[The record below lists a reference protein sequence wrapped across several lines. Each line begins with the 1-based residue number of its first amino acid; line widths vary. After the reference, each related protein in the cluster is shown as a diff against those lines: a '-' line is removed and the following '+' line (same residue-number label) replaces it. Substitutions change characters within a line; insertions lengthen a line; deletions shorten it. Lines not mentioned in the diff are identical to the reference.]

1 MIQQPKP
8 CLIYKFVEYVTTS
21 TIELSIEEGDNN
33 GHMALTIYNC
43 RSTIEGKTPK
53 TCCRV
58 TIT

>member
-1 MIQQPKP
+1 LIQQPKP

-43 RSTIEGKTPK
+43 RSTIEGKHQK
-53 TCCRV
+53 V
-58 TIT
+58 VVE